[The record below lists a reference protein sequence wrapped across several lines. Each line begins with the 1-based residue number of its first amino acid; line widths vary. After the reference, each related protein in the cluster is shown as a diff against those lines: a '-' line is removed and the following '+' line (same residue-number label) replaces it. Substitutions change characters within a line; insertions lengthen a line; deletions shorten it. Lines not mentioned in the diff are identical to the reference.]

1 MISETRRP
9 TQLQTNR
16 GYDALAW
23 HILGMSPSPTFPTT
37 KALALGKR
45 IGDARR
51 RLELSQDVIARQLG
65 VSKGAVGQYE
75 IGYTSPRLPKLHK
88 LAEILGVTVEWL
100 LTGDDPDEKV
110 KAQTVAEQE
119 ALQLMRAIP
128 AEQQDAALAML
139 KALGM
144 VRTKK

>member
-1 MISETRRP
+1 
-9 TQLQTNR
+9 
-16 GYDALAW
+16 
-23 HILGMSPSPTFPTT
+23 MSPSPTFPSA

-51 RLELSQDVIARQLG
+51 RLELSQDVIARQLD
-65 VSKGAVGQYE
+65 VSKGAVGQYD